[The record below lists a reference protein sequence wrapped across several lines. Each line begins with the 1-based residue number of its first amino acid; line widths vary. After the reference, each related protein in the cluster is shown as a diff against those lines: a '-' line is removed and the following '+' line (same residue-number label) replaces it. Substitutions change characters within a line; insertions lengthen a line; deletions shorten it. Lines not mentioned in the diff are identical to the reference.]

1 MNWTSDDISL
11 VEKFIDIKN
20 KGYYCDGRQ
29 LTEVYNRVLSKNV
42 NPTNCGSCIRQR
54 INELEEALNRF
65 RNVSSL
71 HSNPLGVSKRLSE
84 TKKEEEQTTMKVEEN
99 KALREENMK
108 EKMAKVR
115 AAKKNK

>member
-1 MNWTSDDISL
+1 MNWTDEDVKL

-65 RNVSSL
+65 
-71 HSNPLGVSKRLSE
+71 KRLSE
-84 TKKEEEQTTMKVEEN
+84 KPSEPSKEVEVDNVPQEEN
-99 KALREENMK
+99 KA
-108 EKMAKVR
+108 VR
-115 AAKKNK
+115 KAGKSKK